1 MDKLLFNDLVMVY
14 KCLKNITPGYLHGR
28 FHHSA
33 KTNQRDTRQNN
44 VYNVCN
50 VCMYVCVCECMYV
63 CMCVCV
69 CVCVS
74 MYVCNW
80 DNLCQ

>member
-1 MDKLLFNDLVMVY
+1 MDKQLFNDLVMVY

-44 VYNVCN
+44 VCN
-50 VCMYVCVCECMYV
+50 VCMYVCMYV
-63 CMCVCV
+63 IGTPFINKCKNVTQKNMKIK
-69 CVCVS
+69 
-74 MYVCNW
+74 MKTYTPNPK
-80 DNLCQ
+80 